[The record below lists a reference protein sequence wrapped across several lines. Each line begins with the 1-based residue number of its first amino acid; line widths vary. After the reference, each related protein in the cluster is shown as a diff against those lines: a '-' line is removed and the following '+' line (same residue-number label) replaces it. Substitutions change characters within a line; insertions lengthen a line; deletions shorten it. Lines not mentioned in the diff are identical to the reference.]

1 MKTYLT
7 IVRKLAWLICLCAFV
22 LSCDQGSETP
32 AKPKVVRNKIIVKK
46 DKPATTRKMQKADPS
61 KTKSTAKQPQESQE
75 PYSKQPE
82 KAPQKPETASPE
94 LIADKDKSQP
104 AKKQSAQPDK
114 KSSAKPAI
122 APKSDI
128 AAPEQTVAA
137 KQPETPRP
145 EPDAKTLKEDA
156 KAAAEVFTTETQTP
170 STGMQLMAGGQ
181 PPRYNPKGKVDP
193 FEPLFK
199 EKTVVAKTAK
209 KKRKKRV
216 PRTPLERI
224 DLSQLKLVAIVLAK
238 SGNRAMVE
246 EASGKGYIISK
257 GTYIG
262 TNSGKVT
269 NIQRHKV
276 IVAEE
281 IEDTMGNVSIRKTE
295 LKLPKPPGEL

>member
-22 LSCDQGSETP
+22 LSCDQGSKPP
-32 AKPKVVRNKIIVKK
+32 AKPKVVRKKIIVKK
-46 DKPATTRKMQKADPS
+46 DTQTTVRNQKQATPS
-61 KTKSTAKQPQESQE
+61 KAKPPAQQPQKPQVPE
-75 PYSKQPE
+75 PKPPE
-82 KAPQKPETASPE
+82 QAPQKPQADSPV
-94 LIADKDKSQP
+94 LVADKDKSKP
-104 AKKQSAQPDK
+104 AKKPSAQPGK
-114 KSSAKPAI
+114 ESAAKPAI
-122 APKSDI
+122 SPKSDI
-128 AAPEQTVAA
+128 AAPEQTVAT
-137 KQPETPRP
+137 KQPAASKP

-170 STGMQLMAGGQ
+170 SMGMQLATGGQ

-193 FEPLFK
+193 FEPLFR

-246 EASGKGYIISK
+246 ESSGKGYIISK

-281 IEDTMGNVSIRKTE
+281 IEDVMGNVSIRKTE

>member
-22 LSCDQGSETP
+22 LSCDQASEPP
-32 AKPKVVRNKIIVKK
+32 AKPKVVRKKIIVKK
-46 DKPATTRKMQKADPS
+46 DKPATARKVKKATPS
-61 KTKSTAKQPQESQE
+61 KAKPAAQQPQKQQVPE
-75 PYSKQPE
+75 SKQPD
-82 KAPQKPETASPE
+82 KAPQKPEAASPV
-94 LIADKDKSQP
+94 LIADKDKSKPTKKP
-104 AKKQSAQPDK
+104 ATQTDK

-122 APKSDI
+122 SPKSDI
-128 AAPEQTVAA
+128 TAPEQTVAT
-137 KQPETPRP
+137 KQPAAPKP
-145 EPDAKTLKEDA
+145 EPDAKALKEDA
-156 KAAAEVFTTETQTP
+156 KAAAEVFTTEKQTP
-170 STGMQLMAGGQ
+170 SMGIQLTTGSQ

-199 EKTVVAKTAK
+199 QKTVVAKTAK

-246 EASGKGYIISK
+246 ESSGKGYIIST

-281 IEDTMGNVSIRKTE
+281 IEDVMGNVSIRKTE

>member
-1 MKTYLT
+1 MKTDLT

-22 LSCDQGSETP
+22 LSCDQASEPP
-32 AKPKVVRNKIIVKK
+32 AKPKVVRKKIIVKK
-46 DKPATTRKMQKADPS
+46 DKQATTRKAEKANPS
-61 KTKSTAKQPQESQE
+61 KAKPAAQQPQKQQVSE
-75 PYSKQPE
+75 SKQPD
-82 KAPQKPETASPE
+82 KAQQKPEASPV
-94 LIADKDKSQP
+94 LIADKDKSKP
-104 AKKQSAQPDK
+104 AKKPAAQPAK

-122 APKSDI
+122 SPKSDI
-128 AAPEQTVAA
+128 AAPEQTVAT
-137 KQPETPRP
+137 KQPAAPKP
-145 EPDAKTLKEDA
+145 GPDAKALKEDA
-156 KAAAEVFTTETQTP
+156 KAAAEVFTTEKQMP
-170 STGMQLMAGGQ
+170 SMGIQLTTGSQ

-199 EKTVVAKTAK
+199 QKTVVAKKAK
-209 KKRKKRV
+209 KKQKKRV

-246 EASGKGYIISK
+246 ESSGKGYIISK

-281 IEDTMGNVSIRKTE
+281 IEDVMGNVSIRKTE